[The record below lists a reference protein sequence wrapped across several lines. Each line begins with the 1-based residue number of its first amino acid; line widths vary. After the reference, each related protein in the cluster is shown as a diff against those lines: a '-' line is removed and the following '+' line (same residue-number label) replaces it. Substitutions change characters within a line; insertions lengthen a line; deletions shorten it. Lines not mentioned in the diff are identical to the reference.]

1 MRRIYNVAML
11 VALLG
16 LAAHSAQG
24 QDTAEAA
31 AATANSS
38 TAASAVK
45 LPTVTIPKA
54 GSPGSSPV
62 PLANPASPGSSPHL
76 LARTGP
82 PADEV
87 NRKDFEDNAGD
98 KAGKLFLRSV
108 PSGAEIFV
116 NDLLVGRTPLLMV
129 IAPGKYKIDM
139 RGPRQESGHSTAGVM
154 PKETQTVVINL
165 NQRYPASI
173 SVR

>member
-1 MRRIYNVAML
+1 MRRIYNVAILLCL
-11 VALLG
+11 VG
-16 LAAHSAQG
+16 LAARGARG
-24 QDTAEAA
+24 QDTSEAA
-31 AATANSS
+31 AATSNSS
-38 TAASAVK
+38 VAAQAVK
-45 LPTVTIPKA
+45 VPAVTIPNA
-54 GSPGSSPV
+54 GSQGSSPV
-62 PLANPASPGSSPHL
+62 ALASPASPTSSPHL

-129 IAPGKYKIDM
+129 VAPGKYKIDM

-154 PKETQTVVINL
+154 PKETETVVINL